1 MTLRIL
7 AEQIGDLDLTPGE
20 VNALANL
27 SGGRGHTVSELG
39 RLVGAPP
46 TTLTSVLDRL
56 ERRGHVV
63 RDRHP
68 SDRRA
73 VFVSLTPS
81 GRQAATAI
89 RRAITRL
96 ERRAFRDLDG
106 AALDGLR
113 SGLTALSE
121 AR

>member
-1 MTLRIL
+1 MRIL
-7 AEQIGDLDLTPGE
+7 AEEVAALNLTPGE
-20 VNALANL
+20 INALANL
-27 SGGRGHTVSELG
+27 PGGRGCTVSELG
-39 RLVGAPP
+39 RLVGAAP

-56 ERRGHVV
+56 ERRGHIA

-73 VFVSLTPS
+73 VLVTLTPS
-81 GRQAATAI
+81 GRQAATAV

-96 ERRAFRDLDG
+96 ERRAFDALDG

-113 SGLTALSE
+113 AGLTALSE
-121 AR
+121 TR